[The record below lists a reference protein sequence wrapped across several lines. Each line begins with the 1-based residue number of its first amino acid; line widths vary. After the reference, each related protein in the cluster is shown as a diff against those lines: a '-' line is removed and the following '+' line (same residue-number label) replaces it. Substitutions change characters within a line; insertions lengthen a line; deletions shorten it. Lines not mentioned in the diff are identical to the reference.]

1 MLNIKIYVK
10 IICDYFFSKSK
21 FILII
26 FLVFFIFTKQSYSNE
41 FDKISACAGVV
52 MGDGAAE
59 LRDLKN
65 EINFDNA
72 FELAIKAFYGEGL
85 TKPRSN
91 EDIIIAE
98 SIIAS
103 NVDKI
108 YIQPEWTAEVYE
120 DVIRCYRILG
130 LKVLEKSDLI
140 KNNINMINKYLNKY
154 KARLIRMINAG

>member
-1 MLNIKIYVK
+1 MINCFLK
-10 IICDYFFSKSK
+10 SKS
-21 FILII
+21 ILII
-26 FLVFFIFTKQSYSNE
+26 FLISFIFSKQSYSNE

-59 LRDLKN
+59 LRDLQN
-65 EINFDNA
+65 ETNFDNA

-85 TKPRSN
+85 SN
-91 EDIIIAE
+91 PLSKEDITIAE
-98 SIIAS
+98 SILAS

-108 YIQPEWTAEVYE
+108 YMQPEWTAEVYE

-140 KNNINMINKYLNKY
+140 KNNMDMINQYLNKY
-154 KARLIRMINAG
+154 KVRFKRMINAG